1 MLLMC
6 PSTLPTT
13 ILHTACSHSM
23 SPRQER
29 WKIKCIY
36 TVTRDAKSSKPK
48 GGENHSKVPTLSLCS
63 GSSKTMASQCERGH
77 RVDLKT
83 NAIASQRERGHRVDL
98 DGLI

>member
-1 MLLMC
+1 MPLTC

-36 TVTRDAKSSKPK
+36 TVKRDPEWNKPK
-48 GGENHSKVPTLSLCS
+48 AWDNHSKKVLTPPRPCVL
-63 GSSKTMASQCERGH
+63 E
-77 RVDLKT
+77 V
-83 NAIASQRERGHRVDL
+83 QR
-98 DGLI
+98 

>member
-1 MLLMC
+1 MPLMC

-36 TVTRDAKSSKPK
+36 TVTRDAEWSKPK
-48 GGENHSKVPTLSLCS
+48 GWENHSKVPNPVLVFWKFEDECN
-63 GSSKTMASQCERGH
+63 G
-77 RVDLKT
+77 
-83 NAIASQRERGHRVDL
+83 
-98 DGLI
+98 